1 MPKFMN
7 KLAVLA
13 KIEAT
18 QGIEAAPIAADAIQL
33 SDVNITPLEGDT
45 VENNIIRPYFGNS
58 GSTLVS
64 QYSKITFK
72 VPAAGVAVAG
82 AMPGYAALLRACG
95 MAMTTVAGTSVR
107 FDPVT
112 NNMESLTLYA
122 NIDGVLQK
130 MLGTVGTVKLTT
142 DAKSIPQWE
151 FDMTGSFALPT
162 DTGMPTVNYA
172 AFVGPLGVNKANTTL
187 LLDGLALA
195 VSNFNFDIG
204 NTVVKRDLINVD
216 TQLVTNRASQASV
229 TFEAHSMAFKNWIT
243 AARTSANVPLVLTH
257 GLGATN
263 SVQLNALR
271 AQVGKPTYSEQDGI
285 QMMTLPLM
293 LIPSSAGNDE
303 FSVVIK

>member
-1 MPKFMN
+1 MPKFMK

-13 KIEAT
+13 KTETT
-18 QGIEAAPIAADAIQL
+18 QGVEAAPVAADAIQL

-45 VENNIIRPYFGNS
+45 VENNIIRPYFGSS

-72 VPAAGVAVAG
+72 VPAAGVAAAG
-82 AMPGYAALLRACG
+82 SVPGYAALLRACG
-95 MAMTTVAGTSVR
+95 MAMTTTAGTSVR

-112 NNMESLTLYA
+112 NNMESLTLFA

-142 DAKSIPQWE
+142 DAKALPQFE
-151 FDMTGSFALPT
+151 FDLTGSFVLPT
-162 DTGMPTVNYA
+162 DTLMPTVNYA
-172 AFVGPLGVNKANTTL
+172 AFVDPLGVNKANTTL

-216 TQLVTNRASQASV
+216 TQLITDRKAKASV

-243 AARTSANVPLVLTH
+243 SARASAKVPLVLTH

-285 QMMTLPLM
+285 QMITLPLD

-303 FSVVIK
+303 FSLVIK

>member
-1 MPKFMN
+1 MN

-13 KIEAT
+13 KMEAV
-18 QGIEAAPIAADAIQL
+18 QGTEAAPVAADAIQL

-72 VPAAGVAVAG
+72 VPAAGVATAG

-95 MAMTTVAGTSVR
+95 MAVTTTAATNVR

-122 NIDGVLQK
+122 NLDGVLQK
-130 MLGTVGTVKLTT
+130 MLGCVGTVKLTT

-151 FDMTGSFALPT
+151 FEMTGSFVLPT
-162 DTGMPTVNYA
+162 DMAMPTVNYA
-172 AFVGPLGVNKANTTL
+172 AFVEPLGVNKTNTTL
-187 LLDGLALA
+187 TLDGLALPT
-195 VSNFNFDIG
+195 SNFSFDIG
-204 NTVVKRDLINVD
+204 NTVVKRDLINLD
-216 TQLVTNRASQASV
+216 TQLVTNRKSTASI
-229 TFEAHSMAFKNWIT
+229 TFEAHSMAFRNWIT
-243 AARTSANVPLVLTH
+243 AARASARVPLVLTH

-263 SVQLNALR
+263 QVQLNALR
-271 AQVGKPTYSEQDGI
+271 AQVGKPSYSEQDGI
-285 QMMTLPLM
+285 QMITLPLD
-293 LIPSSAGNDE
+293 LIPSATGNDE
-303 FSVVIK
+303 FSIVIK